1 MIVPRPFSLPS
12 RFFLCLLISL
22 EPPRNP
28 RWKGGFQP
36 NRPLEPP
43 RNPPKSRWNPPLEGG
58 FMGQEPPFQRD
69 FGGSSEISKTPKMKS
84 AKTFFPNPSISRAS
98 LDTKCFNFSLAI

>member
-36 NRPLEPP
+36 NRPLGTP

-84 AKTFFPNPSISRAS
+84 AKTFDKWSSKKVK
-98 LDTKCFNFSLAI
+98 L